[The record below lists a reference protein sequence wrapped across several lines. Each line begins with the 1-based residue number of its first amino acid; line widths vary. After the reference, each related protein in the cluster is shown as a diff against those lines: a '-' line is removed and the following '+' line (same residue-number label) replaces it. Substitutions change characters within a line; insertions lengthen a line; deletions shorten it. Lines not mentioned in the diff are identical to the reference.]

1 MSTADQELQQKM
13 HAYLRRHH
21 PEVCRHWFD
30 QIKIAGVEGGLLRLV
45 VDEPVRLKYLQR
57 ACVALFTEAAQSAS
71 GRLLTV
77 RFVASEVE
85 KVDTSVK
92 LDRVI
97 KNNFGEDVSEA
108 PILIDEQLL
117 LSPDYCFD
125 AFVVG
130 PGNRLAHAAAIA
142 VTSKLGRAY
151 NPFFVHGAVG
161 LGKTHLL
168 QSICQATLCNQP
180 SARIL
185 YISCNTFMETF
196 LECVKIGRMNDFRNR
211 FRNVDLLVIDDIHF
225 LSKREQ
231 TQEEFFH
238 TFNMLHQ
245 SGRQIVLSS
254 DAAPSDIPDL
264 EQRLV
269 SRFNSGLVARI
280 DRPCYETRVSILK
293 AKAKLHDLVLPEDVS
308 AYVAARIDSNIRE
321 LEGAL
326 TKIRGFALATG
337 RPIQLDLAKE
347 ALGVVALVSGS
358 KNNHPSMQSILDS
371 VVSYYDVKLSD
382 LVGKRRHKSIVLPR
396 QVCMWLARHHT
407 RYSLEEIGGYLGGRD
422 HTTVLHAVRTV
433 TARSTMDDSLRADV
447 ARLEENLTSNL
458 NSQTVSQP
466 VGRV

>member
-1 MSTADQELQQKM
+1 MSMADQELQQKM
-13 HAYLRRHH
+13 YAYLRRHH

-45 VDEPVRLKYLQR
+45 VNEPVRLKYLQR
-57 ACVALFTEAAQSAS
+57 ACVALFTEAAQAAS
-71 GRLLTV
+71 GRLMTV
-77 RFVASEVE
+77 RFVASDVE

-92 LDRVI
+92 LDRSP
-97 KNNFGEDVSEA
+97 KNSLGEDVSDA
-108 PILIDEQLL
+108 PILLDEQLL

-130 PGNRLAHAAAIA
+130 PGNRLAHAAAVA

-168 QSICQATLCNQP
+168 QSICQSTLRNQP

-185 YISCNTFMETF
+185 YISCNTFMDAF
-196 LECVKIGRMNDFRNR
+196 LECVKIGRMSDFRHR

-264 EQRLV
+264 EERLV

-293 AKAKLHDLVLPEDVS
+293 VKAKLHDLILPEDVA

-326 TKIRGFALATG
+326 TKIRGFALAMG
-337 RPIQLDLAKE
+337 RPINLDLAKE
-347 ALGVVALVSGS
+347 ALGVVVLAPGS
-358 KNNHPSMQSILDS
+358 KINQPSMQTILDS
-371 VVSYYDVKLSD
+371 VVRYYDVKLTD
-382 LVGKRRHKSIVLPR
+382 LVGKRRHKSVVLPR
-396 QVCMWLARHHT
+396 QVCMWLARRHT

-447 ARLEENLTSNL
+447 ARLEEGLTKNQDL
-458 NSQTVSQP
+458 KTVSQP
-466 VGRV
+466 VGKV

>member
-1 MSTADQELQQKM
+1 MSMADQELQQKM
-13 HAYLRRHH
+13 YAYLRRHH

-45 VDEPVRLKYLQR
+45 VNEPVRLKYLQR
-57 ACVALFTEAAQSAS
+57 ACVALFTEAAQAAS
-71 GRLLTV
+71 GRLMTV
-77 RFVASEVE
+77 RFVASDVE

-92 LDRVI
+92 LDRSS
-97 KNNFGEDVSEA
+97 KNSLGEDVTET
-108 PILIDEQLL
+108 PILLDEQLL

-130 PGNRLAHAAAIA
+130 PGNRLAHAAAVA

-168 QSICQATLCNQP
+168 QSICQSTLRNQP

-185 YISCNTFMETF
+185 YISCNTFMDAF
-196 LECVKIGRMNDFRNR
+196 LECVKAGRMSDFRNR

-264 EQRLV
+264 EERLV

-293 AKAKLHDLVLPEDVS
+293 AKAKLHDLVLPEDVP

-326 TKIRGFALATG
+326 TKIRGFALAMG
-337 RPIQLDLAKE
+337 RPINLDLAKE
-347 ALGVVALVSGS
+347 ALGVVVLAPGS
-358 KNNHPSMQSILDS
+358 KINQPSMQTILDS
-371 VVSYYDVKLSD
+371 VVRYYDVKLTD
-382 LVGKRRHKSIVLPR
+382 LVGKRRHKSVVLPR
-396 QVCMWLARHHT
+396 QVCMWLARRHT

-447 ARLEENLTSNL
+447 ARLEEGLTKNQDL
-458 NSQTVSQP
+458 KTVSQL
-466 VGRV
+466 VGKV

>member
-168 QSICQATLCNQP
+168 QSICQATLRNQP

-447 ARLEENLTSNL
+447 ARLEESLTSNL
-458 NSQTVSQP
+458 SSQTFSQP

>member
-1 MSTADQELQQKM
+1 MSTTDKELQEKM
-13 HAYLRRHH
+13 YAYLRRHH
-21 PEVCRHWFD
+21 PEICRHWFD
-30 QIKIAGVEGGLLRLV
+30 QIAVAGVEGGLLRLV

-57 ACVALFTEAAQSAS
+57 TCVASFTEAAQSAS
-71 GRLLTV
+71 GRLMTV
-77 RFVASEVE
+77 RFVASDLE

-92 LDRVI
+92 LVRPPAHSSD
-97 KNNFGEDVSEA
+97 NNFSES
-108 PILIDEQLL
+108 PILLDEQML

-125 AFVVG
+125 GFVVG
-130 PGNRLAHAAAIA
+130 PGNRLAHAAALA

-151 NPFFVHGAVG
+151 NPFFIHGAVG

-168 QSICQATLCNQP
+168 QAICQATLRNQP
-180 SARIL
+180 AARIL
-185 YISCNTFMETF
+185 YISCNTFMDAFHES
-196 LECVKIGRMNDFRNR
+196 VKAGRMNDFRNR

-245 SGRQIVLSS
+245 SGRQVVLSS
-254 DAAPSDIPDL
+254 DAAPSEIPDL

-280 DRPCYETRVSILK
+280 DRPCYETRVAILK
-293 AKAKLHDLVLPEDVS
+293 AKAKLHDLQLPEDVP

-326 TKIRGFALATG
+326 TKIRGVALSLG
-337 RPIQLDLAKE
+337 RTIDLDLAKE
-347 ALGVVALVSGS
+347 ALGVNILVGSS
-358 KNNHPSMQSILDS
+358 KNNQPSMQTILDS
-371 VVSYYDVKLSD
+371 VSHYYDVKMTD
-382 LVGKRRHKSIVLPR
+382 LLGKRRHKSVVLPR
-396 QVCMWLARHHT
+396 QVCMWLARRHT

-433 TARSTMDDSLRADV
+433 TARSSMDECLRTDV
-447 ARLEENLTSNL
+447 ERLEEGLKASSLIAPTSAH
-458 NSQTVSQP
+458 
-466 VGRV
+466 

>member
-1 MSTADQELQQKM
+1 MSMADQELQQKM
-13 HAYLRRHH
+13 YAYLRRHH

-45 VDEPVRLKYLQR
+45 VNEPVRLKYLQR
-57 ACVALFTEAAQSAS
+57 ACVALFTEAAQAAS
-71 GRLLTV
+71 GRLMTV
-77 RFVASEVE
+77 RFVASDVE

-92 LDRVI
+92 LDRSS
-97 KNNFGEDVSEA
+97 KNSLGEDVSET
-108 PILIDEQLL
+108 PILLDEQLL

-130 PGNRLAHAAAIA
+130 PGNRLAHAAAVA

-168 QSICQATLCNQP
+168 QSICQSTLRNQP

-185 YISCNTFMETF
+185 YISCNTFMDAF
-196 LECVKIGRMNDFRNR
+196 LECVKVGRMSDFRNR

-264 EQRLV
+264 EERLV

-293 AKAKLHDLVLPEDVS
+293 AKAKLHDLVLPEDVP

-321 LEGAL
+321 LEGTL
-326 TKIRGFALATG
+326 TKIRGFALAMG
-337 RPIQLDLAKE
+337 RPINLDLAKE
-347 ALGVVALVSGS
+347 ALGVVVLAPGS
-358 KNNHPSMQSILDS
+358 KINQPSMQTILDS
-371 VVSYYDVKLSD
+371 VVRYYDVKLTD
-382 LVGKRRHKSIVLPR
+382 LVGKRRHKSVVLPR
-396 QVCMWLARHHT
+396 QVCMWLARRHT

-447 ARLEENLTSNL
+447 ARLEEGLTKNQDL
-458 NSQTVSQP
+458 KTVSQP
-466 VGRV
+466 VGKV

>member
-1 MSTADQELQQKM
+1 MSTNDKELQEKM
-13 HAYLRRHH
+13 YAYLRRHH
-21 PEVCRHWFD
+21 PEICRHWFD
-30 QIKIAGVEGGLLRLV
+30 QIAVAGVEGGLLRLV

-57 ACVALFTEAAQSAS
+57 TCVASFTEAAQSAS
-71 GRLLTV
+71 GRLMTV
-77 RFVASEVE
+77 RFVGSDVE

-92 LDRVI
+92 LVRTTNALGATDH
-97 KNNFGEDVSEA
+97 NNFSES
-108 PILIDEQLL
+108 PILLDEQML

-125 AFVVG
+125 GFVVG
-130 PGNRLAHAAAIA
+130 PGNRLAQAASLA

-151 NPFFVHGAVG
+151 NPFFIHGSVG

-168 QSICQATLCNQP
+168 QAICQATLRNQP

-185 YISCNTFMETF
+185 YISCNTFMDAFHES
-196 LECVKIGRMNDFRNR
+196 VKAGRMSEFRLR

-254 DAAPSDIPDL
+254 DAAPCEIPDL
-264 EQRLV
+264 EERLV

-280 DRPCYETRVSILK
+280 DRPCYETRVAILK
-293 AKAKLHDLVLPEDVS
+293 AKARLHDLQLSEDVA

-326 TKIRGFALATG
+326 TKIRGVALALG
-337 RPIQLDLAKE
+337 RTIDLDLAKE
-347 ALGVVALVSGS
+347 ALGVNIQVGGS
-358 KNNHPSMQSILDS
+358 KNNQPSMQSILDS
-371 VVSYYDVKLSD
+371 VARYYDVKLTD
-382 LVGKRRHKSIVLPR
+382 LLGKRRHKSVVLPR
-396 QVCMWLARHHT
+396 QVCMWLARRHT

-433 TARSTMDDSLRADV
+433 TARSNTDECLRSDV
-447 ARLEENLTSNL
+447 ERIEDGLKL
-458 NSQTVSQP
+458 NNVSVTP
-466 VGRV
+466 SPH

>member
-1 MSTADQELQQKM
+1 MSTNDKELQEKM
-13 HAYLRRHH
+13 YAYLRRHH
-21 PEVCRHWFD
+21 PEICRHWFD
-30 QIKIAGVEGGLLRLV
+30 QIAVAGVEGGLLRLV

-57 ACVALFTEAAQSAS
+57 TCVASFTEAAQSAS
-71 GRLLTV
+71 GRLMTV
-77 RFVASEVE
+77 RFVGSDLE
-85 KVDTSVK
+85 KVDTAVK
-92 LDRVI
+92 FVRPPVGSFE
-97 KNNFGEDVSEA
+97 NNFSET
-108 PILIDEQLL
+108 PILLDEQMV

-125 AFVVG
+125 GFIVG
-130 PGNRLAHAAAIA
+130 PGNRLAHAASLA

-151 NPFFVHGAVG
+151 NPFFIHGAVG

-168 QSICQATLCNQP
+168 QAICQATLRNQP

-185 YISCNTFMETF
+185 YISCNTFMDAF
-196 LECVKIGRMNDFRNR
+196 HECVKSGRMSEFRLR

-245 SGRQIVLSS
+245 SGRQVVMSS
-254 DAAPSDIPDL
+254 DAAPSEIPDL
-264 EQRLV
+264 EERLV

-293 AKAKLHDLVLPEDVS
+293 AKAKLHELQLPEDVA

-326 TKIRGFALATG
+326 TKIRGVALALG
-337 RPIQLDLAKE
+337 RTIDLDLAKE
-347 ALGVVALVSGS
+347 ALGVVVLSVGS
-358 KNNHPSMQSILDS
+358 KNNQPSMQSILDY
-371 VVSYYDVKLSD
+371 VARYYDVKLTD
-382 LVGKRRHKSIVLPR
+382 LLGKRRHKSVVLPR
-396 QVCMWLARHHT
+396 QVCMWLARRHT

-433 TARSTMDDSLRADV
+433 TARSNMDECLRTDV
-447 ARLEENLTSNL
+447 ERLEEGLKILVAPST
-458 NSQTVSQP
+458 THP
-466 VGRV
+466 